1 MLRLHDVALFGD
13 GHYRSVGIR
22 VVVVDDHAMFAEA
35 IAARLAAVAGIE
47 VAGIACDAAR
57 ARLLIRSVR
66 PDVITLDVNLGDE
79 DGIELARELSAAGNP
94 ARTIVVSCVDDVD
107 RVLRAIWAGVVAWV
121 PKETA
126 TSTLIAIVRGVV
138 RGHGWLPPEMT
149 ADVLRTIVNASGG
162 QQPDGTRLAV
172 LTPREREVLRCM
184 VGGLDRGAT
193 AAHLGLSLNT
203 VRTHA
208 QSVLNKLHVHSA
220 LEAVSVALDCGMRP
234 SRALIPEPRL
244 GVIRQT
250 EPPRVAFRP
259 SPQRT
264 FGSSRSLGAIGVGV
278 LVRWPD
284 RKQRANS

>member
-1 MLRLHDVALFGD
+1 M
-13 GHYRSVGIR
+13 I
-22 VVVVDDHAMFAEA
+22 VVDDHAMFAEA
-35 IAARLAAVAGIE
+35 LAARLSAAKGIE
-47 VAGIACDAAR
+47 VVGVACDAAR
-57 ARLLIRSVR
+57 ARLLVRSLR
-66 PDVITLDVNLGDE
+66 PDVITIDANLGDE
-79 DGIELARELSAAGNP
+79 DGVELARELSSAPNP

-107 RVLRAIWAGVVAWV
+107 RVLQAIWAGVVAWV

-126 TSTLIAIVRGVV
+126 SSTLIAIVRGVV
-138 RGHGWLPPEMT
+138 RGHGWLPPELT

-162 QQPDGTRLAV
+162 QQPDGTRLAA
-172 LTPREREVLRCM
+172 LTTRERDVLRCM

-220 LEAVSVALDCGMRP
+220 LEAVSVALGCGMRP
-234 SRALIPEPRL
+234 TRAVIPEPRL

-250 EPPRVAFRP
+250 EAPRIAYRP
-259 SPQRT
+259 SSQHESGP
-264 FGSSRSLGAIGVGV
+264 GRSPGAIGVGV

-284 RKQRANS
+284 RRQRADS